1 MGAFSLGIFE
11 WSWMDVAVISCSV
24 LSFPLPLPVVGAHVA
39 QFMVRGPS
47 LGAMSAA
54 HPEFLIRIIFQE
66 LDRMIRRANAC

>member
-1 MGAFSLGIFE
+1 
-11 WSWMDVAVISCSV
+11 MDVAVISCSV